1 MRTKAISI
9 QIRSLDAVLDE
20 FVEVANKTKSGKN
33 VKPRKGTYVADAETA
48 RAIFTDARLR
58 IIQVL
63 KSKSP
68 QSIYALAKAL
78 NRDFKNVYD
87 DIVFLE
93 QLGILKVEE
102 STSGRKQKKPIL
114 VCDKILFDMV
124 A

>member
-1 MRTKAISI
+1 MKTKTISI
-9 QIRSLDAVLDE
+9 QIRSLDDVLDE
-20 FVEVANKTKSGKN
+20 FVDVANKTKSGKN
-33 VKPRKGTYVADAETA
+33 VKPRKEMYVADAETA

-63 KSKSP
+63 KLKSP

-87 DIVFLE
+87 DIIFLE